1 MDAGPML
8 RGPCSATIRGMPH
21 ALTWPARITVT
32 LVLAALACG
41 PAPARAGALPEPVRA
56 ALARAEVPPDAL
68 GAIAIPLAGLART
81 WSFRAE
87 VPMQP
92 ASTIKLLTSI
102 VALERLGPNLRS
114 RTEMLAAGPVVDG
127 VLRGDLVL
135 RGGADPDF
143 GWPQLWALLEEL
155 RAQGVREIAGDLVLD
170 RTLFQPP
177 REDVGVPP
185 FDESPEWPYNVIPDA
200 LHLNGSLL
208 GIELR
213 AGADAWQARTVPL
226 IEGIAFEADGLEL
239 VSGNCARWS
248 EGWKRPSVREEGHR
262 VVIGLRG
269 TFPRGCTARAELSLV
284 ERTRLAGLA
293 FATVWTRLGG
303 SWSGS
308 VREAAAPAGARVL
321 AQRESRPWGEVL
333 RGLNKRSDNPQT
345 RLLFLLL
352 GVNAPPGLAE
362 LAAETPTR
370 ARADAVVRSWLDAQ
384 GIGHAGVVLDNGSG
398 LSRSERIA
406 PRQLA
411 QAIAV
416 AHASPW
422 WSDLHMSM
430 PVVGTEVAMRLRDSP
445 AAGRARLKP
454 GGLRDVASLA
464 GIVPDLHGRPWAFV
478 AIVNHARAARAI
490 AALHALVDWVA
501 RGQPLDAD
509 ALRGPLGEAP

>member
-1 MDAGPML
+1 
-8 RGPCSATIRGMPH
+8 MPH
-21 ALTWPARITVT
+21 APHCLARFAAAGVARLTRLTRLT
-32 LVLAALACG
+32 GLVLVVLLAAAG
-41 PAPARAGALPEPVRA
+41 PAPAQALPEPVRA

-81 WSFRAE
+81 WSYRAE
-87 VPMQP
+87 LPMQP

-102 VALERLGPNLRS
+102 VALDRLGPNLRS
-114 RTEMLAAGPVVDG
+114 RTELLATGPVVDG

-155 RAQGVREIAGDLVLD
+155 RAQGVHEIAGDLVLD
-170 RTLFQPP
+170 RTLFTPA

-213 AGADAWQARTVPL
+213 AGTDSWQARTVPQ
-226 IEGIAFEADGLEL
+226 IDGVAFESDGLQL
-239 VSGNCARWS
+239 VDGTCARWS
-248 EGWKRPSVREEGHR
+248 TGWQRPTVRDAGDR

-269 TFPRGCTARAELSLV
+269 TFPRACTARAELSLV

-293 FATVWTRLGG
+293 FGAWWARLGG
-303 SWSGS
+303 SWSGR
-308 VREAAAPAGARVL
+308 VREAGAPAGARVL

-352 GVNAPPGLAE
+352 GVNAPPTPAGLAPQ
-362 LAAETPTR
+362 ASTR
-370 ARADAVVRSWLDAQ
+370 TRADAVVRDWLEAN

-416 AHASPW
+416 AHASPY

-430 PVVGTEVAMRLRDSP
+430 PVVGVEAAVRLRDSP

-454 GGLRDVASLA
+454 GGLRNVASLA
-464 GIVPDLHGRPWAFV
+464 GIVPDPQGRPWAFV
-478 AIVNHARAARAI
+478 AMVNHAQAARAI
-490 AALHALVDWVA
+490 PALHALVDWVA
-501 RGQPLDAD
+501 RGQPLCGGSPGRSRPW
-509 ALRGPLGEAP
+509 LCV

>member
-1 MDAGPML
+1 MPLLVSML
-8 RGPCSATIRGMPH
+8 
-21 ALTWPARITVT
+21 
-32 LVLAALACG
+32 LACLALLASAG
-41 PAPARAGALPEPVRA
+41 SARAGALPEAVRA
-56 ALARAEVPPDAL
+56 ELARAGVPPDAL

-81 WSFRAE
+81 WSHRAE

-102 VALERLGPNLRS
+102 VALDRLGPNLRS
-114 RTEMLAAGPVVDG
+114 RTELLATGPVVDG

-143 GWPQLWALLEEL
+143 GWPQLWAFLEEM
-155 RAQGVREIAGDLVLD
+155 RAQGVQEIAGDLVLD
-170 RTLFQPP
+170 RTLFTPA

-213 AGADAWQARTVPL
+213 AQADAWQARTVPQ
-226 IEGIAFEADGLEL
+226 IEGIAFENDGLQL
-239 VSGNCARWS
+239 VDGSCARWS
-248 EGWKRPSVREEGHR
+248 QGWLRPSVREEGAR

-293 FATVWTRLGG
+293 FGTWWARLGG
-303 SWSGS
+303 RWSGQ

-352 GVNAPPGLAE
+352 GVNAPPALGGLAPQ
-362 LAAETPTR
+362 APTR
-370 ARADAVVRSWLDAQ
+370 ARADAVVRAWLDAH
-384 GIGHAGVVLDNGSG
+384 GIGHQGVVLDNGSG

-411 QAIAV
+411 QALAV
-416 AHASPW
+416 AHASPY
-422 WSDLHMSM
+422 WSDLHMSV
-430 PVVGTEVAMRLRDSP
+430 PVVGVEVAARLRDSP

-454 GGLRDVASLA
+454 GGLRDVSSLA
-464 GIVPDLHGRPWAFV
+464 GIVPDTQGRPWAFV
-478 AIVNHARAARAI
+478 AMINHPDAARAI
-490 AALHALVDWVA
+490 PALHALVDWVA
-501 RGQPLDAD
+501 RGQPL
-509 ALRGPLGEAP
+509 EAGAP

>member
-1 MDAGPML
+1 MLAVMLAVLGHAG
-8 RGPCSATIRGMPH
+8 A
-21 ALTWPARITVT
+21 V
-32 LVLAALACG
+32 
-41 PAPARAGALPEPVRA
+41 RADALPEPVRA
-56 ALARAEVPPDAL
+56 ALARAEVPPEAL
-68 GAIAIPLAGLART
+68 GAVAIPLAGLART
-81 WSFRAE
+81 WSHRAE

-102 VALERLGPNLRS
+102 VALDRLGTSLRS
-114 RTEMLAAGPVVDG
+114 RTEMLASGPVVDG

-143 GWPQLWALLEEL
+143 GWPQLWAFLEEL

-170 RTLFQPP
+170 RTLFAPA
-177 REDVGVPP
+177 REDIGVAP
-185 FDESPEWPYNVIPDA
+185 FDDNPEWPYNVIPDA

-213 AGADAWQARTVPL
+213 ADASTWQARTVPL
-226 IEGIAFEADGLEL
+226 IEGIAFEGEALQL
-239 VSGNCARWS
+239 VEGSCARWS
-248 EGWKRPSVREEGHR
+248 EGWKQPQVREQGER
-262 VVIGLRG
+262 VVIALRG
-269 TFPRGCTARAELSLV
+269 SFPRGCTARAELALV

-293 FATVWTRLGG
+293 FGTWWTRLGG
-303 SWSGS
+303 TWSGR
-308 VREAAAPAGARVL
+308 VREGATPAGARVL
-321 AQRESRPWGEVL
+321 AQRESRPWGELL
-333 RGLNKRSDNPQT
+333 RGVNKRSDNPLT

-352 GVNAPPGLAE
+352 GVNAPP
-362 LAAETPTR
+362 AAGGPAPDAPTR
-370 ARADAVVRSWLDAQ
+370 ARADAVVRAWLEAQ

-416 AHASPW
+416 AHARPW

-430 PVVGTEVAMRLRDSP
+430 PVAGVEVAAGLRESP

-464 GIVPDLHGRPWAFV
+464 GVVPDTQGRPWV
-478 AIVNHARAARAI
+478 VVGILNHPRAARAI
-490 AALHALVDWVA
+490 PALHALIDWVA
-501 RGQPLDAD
+501 RGQPLG
-509 ALRGPLGEAP
+509 LERPRGPLGDGP